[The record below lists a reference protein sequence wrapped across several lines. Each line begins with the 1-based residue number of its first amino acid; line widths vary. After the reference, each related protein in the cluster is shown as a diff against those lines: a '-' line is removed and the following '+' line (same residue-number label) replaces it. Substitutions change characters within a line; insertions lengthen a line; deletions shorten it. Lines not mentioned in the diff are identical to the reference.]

1 MSNKRYYPLID
12 EIKYH
17 VFNWAT
23 EEEWK
28 KLPRNINVAL
38 TTLMN
43 ELKIQES
50 LQKAG
55 TLSNNNEDEG
65 NEKSNRNAFIA
76 FFKRK
81 YLEFTDLNFNQPIT
95 PINNVSINRVLHDIN
110 QEGGNFTEFIE
121 WFFDDF
127 CAIESNKK
135 FMPPQINFMCS
146 TFVVN
151 KYLYTMKD
159 TLKMRKKEMDNIAVR
174 NMLLGIALPFVERT
188 KNKQLSQKVL
198 DFSNSKI
205 TATKFF
211 DLLKQFANKLED
223 NIAIEECNKIDANR
237 ELNKKK

>member
-1 MSNKRYYPLID
+1 MSTHRYYPLID

-28 KLPRNINVAL
+28 KLPRNLNVAL

-55 TLSNNNEDEG
+55 TLNCDDEEG
-65 NEKSNRNAFIA
+65 SEKSNRNSFIA
-76 FFKRK
+76 FFKKK

-95 PINNVSINRVLHDIN
+95 PINNVNINRVIKDIN

-127 CAIESNKK
+127 CSIEQNKK

-146 TFVVN
+146 SLVVN
-151 KYLYTMKD
+151 KYLFTMKD

-174 NMLLGIALPFVERT
+174 NMLLGIALPLVERT
-188 KNKQLSQKVL
+188 KSKQLSQKVL

-205 TATKFF
+205 TASKFF
-211 DLLKQFANKLED
+211 ELLKQFANKLED
-223 NIAIEECNKIDANR
+223 NIAIAECSKIDANR
-237 ELNKKK
+237 DLNKKK